1 LRFTLVYDLHRQ
13 YGAGMQDTQDTVPL
27 HRPDDVAHAARA
39 PNPGMARQAPPMP
52 DRDWALFL
60 DVDGCLLDFAATPD
74 SAIVPDEVPE
84 RLAIWSDRLCGA
96 LALVSG
102 RSLVQLDRL
111 FEPLRLPAAGL
122 HGLERRHGD
131 RRSEPLAI
139 PLELLSV
146 YAQAQRLADAWPGI
160 FIEDKGAAVALH
172 WRRAPDAECV
182 LTDFAS
188 AALPRLPGYRLQHG
202 DHVVELRPAMADK
215 GNAIAAFLDEAPF
228 AGRLPVFAGD
238 DLTDESG
245 FAVVNARGGISV
257 LVGARNDSAA
267 THALRDPAAVRAW
280 IAI

>member
-1 LRFTLVYDLHRQ
+1 
-13 YGAGMQDTQDTVPL
+13 MQDTQDTTSLPRADTPVHAGRDSNPANA
-27 HRPDDVAHAARA
+27 RP
-39 PNPGMARQAPPMP
+39 APPTP

-60 DVDGCLLDFAATPD
+60 DVDGCLLDFATTPD
-74 SAIVPDEVPE
+74 GTIVPDEVHE
-84 RLAIWSDRLCGA
+84 RLAIWSDRLGGA

-139 PLELLSV
+139 PLELISV

-160 FIEDKGAAVALH
+160 FIEDKGAAIALH
-172 WRRAPDAECV
+172 WRRAPDAARV

-188 AALPRLPGYRLQHG
+188 AALPRLPGYRLQPG

-257 LVGARNDSAA
+257 LVGARGDSAA
-267 THALRDPAAVRAW
+267 THGLPDPAAVRAW